1 MTGFGLEKE
10 EEVGVLLYFSVVG
23 EMAFFW
29 INVFKMSF
37 DLVLLKIS
45 MSNDSG

>member
-10 EEVGVLLYFSVVG
+10 EEIGILLDFSVVG

-29 INVFKMSF
+29 INVFKVSF
-37 DLVLLKIS
+37 DLVLLKIL
-45 MSNDSG
+45 MSENSR